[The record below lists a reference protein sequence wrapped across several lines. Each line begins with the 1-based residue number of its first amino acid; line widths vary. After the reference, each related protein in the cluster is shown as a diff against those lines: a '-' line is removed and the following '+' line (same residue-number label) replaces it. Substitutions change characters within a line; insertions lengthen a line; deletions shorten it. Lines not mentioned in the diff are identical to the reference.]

1 MTTVHQSP
9 EKAYQRYAW
18 VILFLLG
25 ILLVVNIVVV
35 AGVEDHVH
43 EFQEDTGTAWNEF
56 AAAYPSVADAYVQ
69 NQRLLF
75 LCFASVALFAVII
88 TYFGFRNGN
97 RWAWYAMWLLP
108 ATLTVTTIWMI
119 PARQTELPILYGG
132 FTLVAVIGLLL
143 PIRKFFPRE
152 GEA

>member
-1 MTTVHQSP
+1 MRTTQP
-9 EKAYQRYAW
+9 LQGKAYQRYAW
-18 VILFLLG
+18 VLLFLLG
-25 ILLVVNIVVV
+25 TLLVVNIVVV
-35 AGVEDHVH
+35 AGVEDHTQQ
-43 EFQEDTGTAWNEF
+43 FQEDTGTTWQEF
-56 AAAYPSVADAYVQ
+56 AAAYPGVADAYVQ
-69 NQRLLF
+69 NQHLLF

-108 ATLTVTTIWMI
+108 AMLAVTTILVI

-143 PIRKFFPRE
+143 AFRGFFPRQPI
-152 GEA
+152 